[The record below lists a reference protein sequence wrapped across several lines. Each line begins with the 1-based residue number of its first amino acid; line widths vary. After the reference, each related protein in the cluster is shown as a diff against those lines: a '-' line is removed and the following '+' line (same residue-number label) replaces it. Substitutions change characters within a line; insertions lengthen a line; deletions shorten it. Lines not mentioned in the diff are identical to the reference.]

1 MVGLHASPRALARA
15 SNERTPKTTHTVH
28 SCAGLAQFVLVNTCK
43 NTPERHARSLAR
55 SLAFRSSALG
65 RARAR
70 VFTCE
75 SLCVCV
81 CVICNSSVIV
91 LFGCVLVVSLFTYD
105 CRSRCSCVYAAC
117 SRRVHD
123 WRASPSRPKT
133 LTRGRLHRSRW
144 QCHLEYSTA
153 VVRTT
158 PTGAAAAQLSA
169 WIPRGADTQHSIGT
183 LKHTHTHQHAYVTTA
198 ALQRTHTTTTMTS
211 ARHENKQNQ
220 RPYV

>member
-1 MVGLHASPRALARA
+1 MCSHV
-15 SNERTPKTTHTVH
+15 
-28 SCAGLAQFVLVNTCK
+28 
-43 NTPERHARSLAR
+43 
-55 SLAFRSSALG
+55 
-65 RARAR
+65 
-70 VFTCE
+70 

-144 QCHLEYSTA
+144 QCHLEYSTE
-153 VVRTT
+153 VMRTP
-158 PTGAAAAQLSA
+158 PTGAATAQLSA
-169 WIPRGADTQHSIGT
+169 WIPRGAGTQHTIGT
-183 LKHTHTHQHAYVTTA
+183 LKHTHTHTPTRICDDRSASEDTHDDDDDECTTRK
-198 ALQRTHTTTTMTS
+198 QTKPTTIRLIVS
-211 ARHENKQNQ
+211 DGHN
-220 RPYV
+220 